1 MLGRE
6 GAGARLQTMTI
17 LLAVLC
23 LTAPD
28 EIQEVK
34 PPHVAWQGLSWI
46 KAHAMCQEDLQI
58 AKSSQQASVFLR
70 TSLEGCWPFG
80 MSV

>member
-17 LLAVLC
+17 FFAMLC

-34 PPHVAWQGLSWI
+34 PPHVAG
-46 KAHAMCQEDLQI
+46 K
-58 AKSSQQASVFLR
+58 VFLG
-70 TSLEGCWPFG
+70 LKLIL
-80 MSV
+80 